1 VPVELIEL
9 PSPGQDPSS
18 DQYSKGSRRVL
29 GWSIAGLLVLVL
41 VVVAVLNQHR
51 AGQSGRALSN
61 PAVPSAAPTLGPTQT
76 PNQGN
81 GSSPGQQVPA
91 VSCPQIRDEQAHLGY
106 TCIDN
111 NLQQDGIDTN
121 LGLRIVLN
129 QEVEPG
135 WVISEGSGDPTSIV
149 QSPGVVVAYR
159 TINHRTINHRSI
171 DYRTNNGTT
180 GGGSQPTSVDVRN
193 EVQRRT
199 GLALQRAYG
208 DNPSART
215 LSAGQRQLSGVQGY
229 ELVTEITID
238 PAYRQA
244 QGLQVRTERLW
255 VVGLPTPYGVSIF
268 IMSIPDERS
277 DLWPKA
283 ESTVGTVHLI

>member
-9 PSPGQDPSS
+9 PSPGQDPSR
-18 DQYSKGSRRVL
+18 DRYPKASRRVL

-41 VVVAVLNQHR
+41 IVVAVLNQHR
-51 AGQSGRALSN
+51 AGQANRGLSN
-61 PAVPSAAPTLGPTQT
+61 LASPTTGPTQA

-81 GSSPGQQVPA
+81 GSGPGQLVPA
-91 VSCPQIRDEQAHLGY
+91 VACPQIRDEQAHLGY

-111 NLQQDGIDTN
+111 DLQQDGIDTN

-149 QSPGVVVAYR
+149 QTPGVVV
-159 TINHRTINHRSI
+159 

-199 GLALQRAYG
+199 GLALQHAYG

-238 PAYRQA
+238 PVYRQA

-277 DLWPKA
+277 DLWPQA

>member
-1 VPVELIEL
+1 MELIQL
-9 PSPGQDPSS
+9 PPPGQDPSG
-18 DQYSKGSRRVL
+18 DQYRSGSRRVL
-29 GWSIAGLLVLVL
+29 GWGVAAGLVLVL
-41 VVVAVLNQHR
+41 VVVAMLNQHR
-51 AGQSGRALSN
+51 AGQANRPLSD
-61 PAVPSAAPTLGPTQT
+61 PAASAGPTQG
-76 PNQGN
+76 PNQGP
-81 GSSPGQQVPA
+81 GSSPGQLLPA
-91 VSCPQIRDEQAHLGY
+91 VACPQIRDEQAHLGY

-111 NLQQDGIDTN
+111 YLQQDHSDTG

-129 QEVEPG
+129 HEVEPG
-135 WVISEGSGDPTSIV
+135 WLISEGSGDPTSIV
-149 QSPGVVVAYR
+149 QSPGSVVVDYRAGYR
-159 TINHRTINHRSI
+159 TIGYRSI
-171 DYRTNNGTT
+171 DYRTIDGTT

-199 GLALQRAYG
+199 GLALQLAYG

-215 LSAGQRQLSGVQGY
+215 LSGEQRQLSGVQGY

-238 PAYRQA
+238 PDYRLA

-268 IMSIPDERS
+268 MMTIPDERR

-283 ESTVGTVHLI
+283 ESIVGTVHLI

>member
-1 VPVELIEL
+1 MELIEL
-9 PSPGQDPSS
+9 PSPGQDPSR
-18 DQYSKGSRRVL
+18 DQYPKASRRVL
-29 GWSIAGLLVLVL
+29 GWSVAGFLVLVL

-51 AGQSGRALSN
+51 AGRANRALSN
-61 PAVPSAAPTLGPTQT
+61 LAAPSTGLTQAPNQSQD

-81 GSSPGQQVPA
+81 GSSPGQLLPA
-91 VSCPQIRDEQAHLGY
+91 VACPQIRDEQSHLGY

-111 NLQQDGIDTN
+111 YLQQDGMDTN
-121 LGLRIVLN
+121 LGLRIALN
-129 QEVEPG
+129 HEVEPG
-135 WVISEGSGDPTSIV
+135 WVISEGSGNPTSIV
-149 QSPGVVVAYR
+149 QSPGVVVDYR
-159 TINHRTINHRSI
+159 TGTGQTV

-199 GLALQRAYG
+199 GLALQHAYG

-215 LSAGQRQLSGVQGY
+215 LSAGQRLLSGVQGY

-283 ESTVGTVHLI
+283 ESTVGTIHLI

>member
-1 VPVELIEL
+1 MELIEL
-9 PSPGQDPSS
+9 PSPGQDPAGE
-18 DQYSKGSRRVL
+18 QYPRTSRRVL

-41 VVVAVLNQHR
+41 VMVAVLNQHR
-51 AGQSGRALSN
+51 AGQANRTLSN
-61 PAVPSAAPTLGPTQT
+61 LAAPSSAPTLGPTQA

-81 GSSPGQQVPA
+81 GSGPGQLVPA
-91 VSCPQIRDEQAHLGY
+91 VACPQIRDEQAHLGY

-111 NLQQDGIDTN
+111 NLQQDGIDTY

-149 QSPGVVVAYR
+149 QSPGVVV
-159 TINHRTINHRSI
+159 

-199 GLALQRAYG
+199 GLALQHAYG

-244 QGLQVRTERLW
+244 QGLRVRTERLW

>member
-9 PSPGQDPSS
+9 PSPGPDPSH
-18 DQYSKGSRRVL
+18 DQYPKASRRVL

-51 AGQSGRALSN
+51 ARQANRGLSN
-61 PAVPSAAPTLGPTQT
+61 LAAPSTGPTQA

-81 GSSPGQQVPA
+81 GSGPGQLVPA
-91 VSCPQIRDEQAHLGY
+91 VACPQIRDEQAHLGY

-135 WVISEGSGDPTSIV
+135 WVISEGSGDPTSVV
-149 QSPGVVVAYR
+149 QSPGVVVDYR
-159 TINHRTINHRSI
+159 TSNDRTV

-199 GLALQRAYG
+199 GLALQHAYG

-215 LSAGQRQLSGVQGY
+215 LSAGQRELSGVQGY

-244 QGLQVRTERLW
+244 QGLRVRTERLW

>member
-1 VPVELIEL
+1 VELIEL
-9 PSPGQDPSS
+9 PSPGQDPSR
-18 DQYSKGSRRVL
+18 DQYPGSSRRVL

-51 AGQSGRALSN
+51 AGQANRALSN
-61 PAVPSAAPTLGPTQT
+61 LAAPTTGPTQA

-81 GSSPGQQVPA
+81 GSGPGDPLPA
-91 VSCPQIRDEQAHLGY
+91 VACPQIRDEQSHLGY

-111 NLQQDGIDTN
+111 YLQQDGIDTN
-121 LGLRIVLN
+121 LGLRIALN
-129 QEVEPG
+129 HEVEPG
-135 WVISEGSGDPTSIV
+135 WVISEGSGNPTSIV
-149 QSPGVVVAYR
+149 QTPGVVVDYR
-159 TINHRTINHRSI
+159 TSNYRTSN
-171 DYRTNNGTT
+171 YLTNNGTT

-199 GLALQRAYG
+199 ALALQHAYG
-208 DNPSART
+208 DNPIART